1 MKFVDE
7 AFVLIVENSD
17 TFILSIGPMPVLES
31 NCDEDDTSFVDEC
44 LLV

>member
-31 NCDEDDTSFVDEC
+31 NCDEDDTSFVDER